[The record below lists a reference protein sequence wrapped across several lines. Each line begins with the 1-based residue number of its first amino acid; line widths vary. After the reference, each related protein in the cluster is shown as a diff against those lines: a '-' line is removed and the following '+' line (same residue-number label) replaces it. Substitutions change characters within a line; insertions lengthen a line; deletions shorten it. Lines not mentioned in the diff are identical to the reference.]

1 VITSPNKRYQRD
13 PTTDRLEAIL
23 ERALSAY
30 QRDEL
35 HGGARRVGERI
46 LDAELVP
53 VGREAFEDA
62 DGLPADRDVLHVL
75 ETEPLQFLGEGYHVI
90 ALVEPSRR
98 FVVKY
103 AKQLTPVPPLAPPPA
118 SAEQAWERDHGVRPD
133 GSLHPAIWQHIRAF
147 EAYGPLAVPSRVY
160 IADTPLHPLSNGE
173 QRTLA
178 RFRSMGI
185 VRSLGASPRPLRVH
199 YPEAFPLGKRAPG
212 GLAVSV
218 VVLQP
223 FVTPLATAI
232 ERALR
237 AGDVA
242 AARDLE
248 ARYQHFTQQ
257 LWRCG
262 VSHLDFSMLNI
273 GLVGEGEAE
282 RLQLFDP
289 HLGVIAV
296 ADGAREVRDPLWA
309 HLPGDT
315 SVEDILRS
323 SRDGSR
329 WALWRVQQDVT
340 ASDDVCPEGA
350 DGATALVNEFHAASE
365 GLEEGSGSFGVERFD
380 REWQQR
386 RTHTINTVM
395 HAQLWALVR
404 HPIGELIRSM
414 LEPLAP
420 DGVYD
425 RTIAVLG
432 MHDDRPLPQFR
443 AALKVFE
450 DRPLMLIAN
459 VADEASGL
467 VRHWGR
473 VRLPVELDVQ
483 DDPAIHY
490 HLRDL
495 FTGEEYVRPGDDL
508 ARGGLVI
515 GLAPLQLHVLQIE
528 DIRVADM
535 PVERTLA
542 AHRDISAFLAD
553 CTKRVGVVGDV
564 HGELQAFQEVLR
576 ALGFL
581 DAFDHWSARDGTLV
595 LTGDVGHGRHLQEVF
610 DFIHRLAAQAHR
622 LGGRIVWT
630 LGNHDLYVDKE
641 GGQGGTDSLGYRLWP
656 AIREAALHPE
666 RHPGLRV
673 QAAYFEQGKLF
684 VHGGVLPN
692 IMELASRERG
702 RHDAEA
708 VASYVNDVL
717 RRTLVERERISARDL
732 PHEIF
737 HIGTSHTEERRMP
750 GEIGYEP
757 AGVFTPDLRE
767 LDHYRYHADLLPQV
781 VGHTAS
787 RRGEIRY
794 APGSWFERDYIA
806 IDVGRQ
812 HGTGNGGLLLTDFG
826 WAAVTPGGPARLVEV
841 TPLFAGLAREALGP
855 ARRGEHGGRHL
866 SGMLSSYFQ
875 AVQPKRGTPAEVQE
889 ALFADLSPPQ
899 VVALEKLLA
908 ETRKTGRCVVVTDL
922 DEMLTAF
929 SGGALGEDTVQ
940 VIVDYLAAGG
950 VLVFSTD
957 TSFDWLYVRLLRPL
971 VVELG
976 PRSPLLARAPLVLSG
991 GTRIFAFHDGAYQ
1004 LISRQRDRDRSGGFD
1019 ALAELSETF
1028 PGMPAVDVQGT
1039 AYVADSS
1046 APGRIDRALAGR
1058 VGIVVDVGDAVLDA
1072 SGEPLTSLQRGYHR
1086 AIDVLVAATAAMQA
1100 SDSAVRPAEQP
1111 EVGETVPWTFERPEF
1126 PPGRRL
1132 RVRVSGAG
1140 FVHAG
1145 VSGANGVWAPVY
1157 NVPLVPVPEGD
1168 YEAVLPSGV
1177 NAFTFFWTE
1186 APRTPGRPGHW
1197 ERGGGG
1203 PRVFRAGAK
1212 QQDTKPGAPHRP
1224 VLRGKG

>member
-1 VITSPNKRYQRD
+1 V
-13 PTTDRLEAIL
+13 E
-23 ERALSAY
+23 
-30 QRDEL
+30 
-35 HGGARRVGERI
+35 ERI

-53 VGREAFEDA
+53 IAREAFRDA
-62 DGLPADRDVLHVL
+62 DDLPADRDVLHVL
-75 ETEPLQFLGEGYHVI
+75 ETEPLELLGEGYHVI

-103 AKQLTPVPPLAPPPA
+103 AKQLTPVPPLAPPLA
-118 SAEQAWERDHGVRPD
+118 SAAQAWERDHGVRPD

-160 IADTPLHPLSNGE
+160 LADTALNALSTGE
-173 QRTLA
+173 QRALQ

-185 VRSLGASPRPLRVH
+185 VRSFGASPRPLRVR
-199 YPEAFPLGKRAPG
+199 YPEAFPVEKRAPG

-218 VVLQP
+218 AVLQP
-223 FVTPLATAI
+223 FVTPLAAAI
-232 ERALR
+232 EQALR

-248 ARYQHFTQQ
+248 ARYQDFTQQ

-273 GLVGEGEAE
+273 GLVGDGYTE

-289 HLGVIAV
+289 HIGDIEV
-296 ADGAREVRDPLWA
+296 ANGERQVRDPLWA
-309 HLPGDT
+309 HLPGEP
-315 SVEDILRS
+315 SVEDVLRS

-329 WALWRVQQDVT
+329 WALWCVQQDL
-340 ASDDVCPEGA
+340 ASSDDVPQEGA
-350 DGATALVNEFHAASE
+350 DGATALVRDFHTASE
-365 GLEEGSGSFGVERFD
+365 GFEQGGGSFGVERFD
-380 REWQQR
+380 QEWQQR

-395 HAQLWALVR
+395 HAQLWALLR
-404 HPIGELIRSM
+404 HPIGGLIRSA
-414 LEPLAP
+414 LDPRAP

-425 RTIAVLG
+425 RAIAVLG
-432 MHDDRPLPQFR
+432 MDDDCPLPQFR
-443 AALKVFE
+443 AALKVFG
-450 DRPLMLIAN
+450 DRPLLLIAN

-473 VRLPVELDVQ
+473 VRLPAELDVQ

-495 FTGEEYVRPGDDL
+495 FTGEVYVRPGDEL
-508 ARGGLVI
+508 ARGGLVV
-515 GLAPLQLHVLQIE
+515 GLAPLELHVLRIE
-528 DIRVADM
+528 DIQVADM
-535 PVERTLA
+535 AVEQSLA
-542 AHRDISAFLAD
+542 AHRDISEFLAD

-564 HGELQAFQEVLR
+564 HGELHAFQEILR

-610 DFIHRLAAQAHR
+610 DFIHRLAGQAHR

-641 GGQGGTDSLGYRLWP
+641 GGQGGSDSLGYRLWP

-673 QAAYFEQGKLF
+673 QAAYFDHGKLF

-692 IMELASRERG
+692 IVGLAMRERG
-702 RHDAEA
+702 RNDAEA
-708 VASYVNDVL
+708 VAAYVNDVL
-717 RRTLVERERISARDL
+717 RRTLVERERISAREL

-737 HIGTSHTEERRMP
+737 HIGTSHTEARRMP
-750 GEIGYEP
+750 GESGYEP

-787 RRGEIRY
+787 RKGKIRY

-855 ARRGEHGGRHL
+855 ARRGEYGGRDL
-866 SGMLSSYFQ
+866 SGMLSSYFH
-875 AVQPKRGTPAEVQE
+875 AARPKRGTPAEMQE
-889 ALFADLSPPQ
+889 ALFTDLSPPQ
-899 VVALEKLLA
+899 VVALEGLLA
-908 ETRKTGRCVVVTDL
+908 TTRETGRCAVVTDL

-929 SGGALGEDTVQ
+929 SGSALGEDTVQ
-940 VIVDYLAAGG
+940 VIADYLGAGG
-950 VLVFSTD
+950 ALVFATE
-957 TSFDWLYVRLLRPL
+957 TPFDWLYVRLLRPL
-971 VVELG
+971 IVQLG
-976 PRSPLLARAPLVLSG
+976 PRSPLLTRAPLVLSG

-1004 LISRQRDRDRSGGFD
+1004 LISRQRGRDRAGGFD

-1028 PGMPAVDVQGT
+1028 PGIPAIDVRGT
-1039 AYVADSS
+1039 AYVADST
-1046 APGRIDRALAGR
+1046 APGRIDHPLASRA
-1058 VGIVVDVGDAVLDA
+1058 GIVIDVGDAVLDA

-1100 SDSAVRPAEQP
+1100 SGSPVRPEEQP
-1111 EVGETVPWTFERPEF
+1111 EVGETVPWTFDRPAV

-1132 RVRVSGAG
+1132 RVRVGGTG

-1145 VSGANGVWAPVY
+1145 VSGTNGVWAPVY

-1186 APRTPGRPGHW
+1186 APWTSGRPGHW
-1197 ERGGGG
+1197 ERGRGG
-1203 PRVFRAGAK
+1203 PRVFRTGATR
-1212 QQDTKPGAPHRP
+1212 QDTPPGASQPP
-1224 VLRGKG
+1224 VLSGKG